1 MSNGKGSKR
10 RKEDTKKINDNWDDI
25 DWKKIKKNIDK
36 K

>member
-1 MSNGKGSKR
+1 MSNGKGCKR

-25 DWKKIKKNIDK
+25 DWKKKKKNIDK